1 VTARPFRPNPFL
13 LSFMIAESIRELLR
27 PAAEAQGL
35 TAADFAVQSFV
46 RANEPITPTAVADL
60 LGMAPTTVSAHV
72 RRMIIRGHARKT
84 PNPDDRR
91 SYLLELTPAGRE
103 AVLAVVPA
111 LEQALGE
118 VAGELPVPVDQVQEA
133 MLEFEA
139 ALRRVAANR

>member
-1 VTARPFRPNPFL
+1 MTERPFRPNPFL

-46 RANEPITPTAVADL
+46 RANEPITPTAIADL

-72 RRMIIRGHARKT
+72 RRMVARGHARKT

-91 SYLLELTPAGRE
+91 SYLLELTPDGRE
-103 AVLAVVPA
+103 AVAAVVPA
-111 LEQALGE
+111 LERALEE
-118 VAGELPVPVDQVQEA
+118 VERELPVPVVEVQDA
-133 MLEFEA
+133 MLAFA
-139 ALRRVAANR
+139 DALGHVAAKR